1 MPRLSLGWQ
10 SDQDSGCRGYHQPG
24 KYWFCRER
32 ENITSGLHGNY
43 SLQINIISGDYI
55 YSMDLFISS
64 GMSLCYFILQQEH
77 SHMNKHDEAFE
88 GCYLTLIP
96 VYVFYFQ
103 LGHTVLPHNCSGV
116 GVIEVAMTGDWTLD
130 RRSQAH
136 IRIRKYWK
144 VKVRRLLRLT
154 ERLADYDYCG
164 NGKCKGWKHYCKS
177 KSCHPI

>member
-1 MPRLSLGWQ
+1 MTKI
-10 SDQDSGCRGYHQPG
+10 QDVGDITNQANIGSA
-24 KYWFCRER
+24 ER

-96 VYVFYFQ
+96 VYFIS
-103 LGHTVLPHNCSGV
+103 N
-116 GVIEVAMTGDWTLD
+116 
-130 RRSQAH
+130 
-136 IRIRKYWK
+136 
-144 VKVRRLLRLT
+144 
-154 ERLADYDYCG
+154 
-164 NGKCKGWKHYCKS
+164 
-177 KSCHPI
+177 